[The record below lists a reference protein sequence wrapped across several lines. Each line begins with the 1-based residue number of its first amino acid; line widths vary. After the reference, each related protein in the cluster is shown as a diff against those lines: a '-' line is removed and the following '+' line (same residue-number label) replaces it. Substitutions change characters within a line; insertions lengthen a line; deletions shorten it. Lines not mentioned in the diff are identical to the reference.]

1 MYGLVRAPWMSC
13 VKSSRLPVNIEFHC
27 GRSPEEN
34 LGCVSNTRPSW
45 CKFHL
50 LTMFNDSYGGLA
62 PVARG
67 VSTTWKRKA
76 IDPPRKSSKY
86 ANIVLSKLF
95 HRLDLWV
102 WDI

>member
-1 MYGLVRAPWMSC
+1 
-13 VKSSRLPVNIEFHC
+13 
-27 GRSPEEN
+27 
-34 LGCVSNTRPSW
+34 
-45 CKFHL
+45 
-50 LTMFNDSYGGLA
+50 MFNDSYGGLA